1 MESKF
6 GQKLTEEEAK
16 AYIPNLRLQ
25 LTDKAEIKR
34 LKKVVEEKNKQIE
47 KFKKYDEERKTYCH
61 RLEQNYALMEERFNE
76 LADAVNECE
85 DIDDGTKEFY
95 REVIM
100 RLYRGK
106 VSQDK
111 EKSVLQ
117 TSFSQLS
124 KLQDTINN
132 LEFIMM
138 GVGNAQKKAELLN
151 ELSKLQVRYDN
162 ILTSFQKKMS
172 ELK

>member
-1 MESKF
+1 MEQKF
-6 GQKLTEEEAK
+6 GQKLTDEEAK
-16 AYIPNLRLQ
+16 AYIPNLHLQ
-25 LTDKAEIKR
+25 LTAKAEIKR
-34 LKKVVEEKNKQIE
+34 LNKVVEEKNKQIE

-151 ELSKLQVRYDN
+151 ELRKLQVRYDN